1 MYNKRLRELAEQAK
15 KSVPQGLDVDKW
27 IETYNKIF
35 AELIVKDIIKIVEGY
50 CETSPE
56 IMGLPLD
63 ILEQFDMEMDDE

>member
-1 MYNKRLRELAEQAK
+1 MNERIQELADQAELTMRASTGTYMSHPEFNK
-15 KSVPQGLDVDKW
+15 K
-27 IETYNKIF
+27 F

-63 ILEQFDMEMDDE
+63 ILEHFDMELSDD

>member
-1 MYNKRLRELAEQAK
+1 MNERIQEFADQAELAIRTSTGTYMSHPEFNK
-15 KSVPQGLDVDKW
+15 K
-27 IETYNKIF
+27 F

-63 ILEQFDMEMDDE
+63 ILEHFDMELSDD